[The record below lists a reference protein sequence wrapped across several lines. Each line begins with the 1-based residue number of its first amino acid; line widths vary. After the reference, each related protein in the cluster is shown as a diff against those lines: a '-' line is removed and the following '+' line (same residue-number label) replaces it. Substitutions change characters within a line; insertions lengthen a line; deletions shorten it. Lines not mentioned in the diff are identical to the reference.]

1 MYLEFAF
8 PYVNL
13 CTVCNYFFG
22 LEFFMTLR
30 NKPQQSPSFTFVG
43 LPYPVLFQ
51 TTSASFFVSYSK
63 WLMLKPTEAGSIVR
77 CLKDNK
83 RMKQF
88 FQFNLIRM
96 PRCSFPVLAG
106 VLWVLSENRIRKLK
120 TLVTT
125 IRVSRANF

>member
-1 MYLEFAF
+1 
-8 PYVNL
+8 
-13 CTVCNYFFG
+13 
-22 LEFFMTLR
+22 MTLR

-43 LPYPVLFQ
+43 LPHPVLFQ
-51 TTSASFFVSYSK
+51 TTSASFLFHILSDSR
-63 WLMLKPTEAGSIVR
+63 LKPTEAGSIVR

-106 VLWVLSENRIRKLK
+106 VL
-120 TLVTT
+120 
-125 IRVSRANF
+125 

>member
-1 MYLEFAF
+1 
-8 PYVNL
+8 
-13 CTVCNYFFG
+13 
-22 LEFFMTLR
+22 MTLR

-51 TTSASFFVSYSK
+51 TTSASSFVSYSK
-63 WLMLKPTEAGSIVR
+63 SLKPTDAGSIVR

-106 VLWVLSENRIRKLK
+106 VL
-120 TLVTT
+120 
-125 IRVSRANF
+125 